1 MNSKPIK
8 KPGKAGLAVICILLV
23 LALIVNTACAV
34 MRSTLDQFLGS
45 RTTLTDDLLKVG
57 TDLSITIQDEGTVLL
72 RNENNTL
79 PLNKDINKVNVFGWS
94 ATEWINGG
102 SGSGQCATLE
112 TDFLGA
118 LKSAGIE
125 YNQEL
130 IDMYTGFLNNRPFTG
145 MAGGALNSYPEE
157 FCRLYEPSIS
167 DSNYY
172 TSELLDNAKNF
183 SDTAIVVLG
192 RIAGESDDTPQ
203 VQYKQVK
210 KDGDLVEDDT
220 RAYLE
225 ISTEEEDLL
234 KYVTQNYD
242 KVIVVVNNTN
252 MVNLS
257 FLDSIPGID
266 ACLLAGG
273 TGANGATSLVSILY
287 GDVNPSGHLT
297 DTYAYDFKT
306 SPAYVTSGS
315 DGVNYYTNGNGA
327 YPYDGVTT
335 NGNVSGDKPLYS
347 GVAYVDYLEGI
358 YVGYKWY
365 ETADVEGFWD
375 NISNQFGKGYD
386 GVVQFPFGYGLSYTN
401 FYWEIV
407 DATTGKLDKD
417 GTVSVTVKVTNTGD
431 VAGKDIVQLYCNPP
445 YTAGGIEK
453 SAVNLVDFAKTKL
466 LQPGE
471 SEELTLTTTVEAL
484 ASYDCYDANHNGFTG
499 WELDPGRY
507 TFMISRDAHNVVD
520 TFTCTSDNIQ
530 YPTDTFSGN
539 EVKNLFTGSD
549 AVDGVSLDGSDSNA
563 DITFLSRA
571 DFAGTFQTVKPAA
584 RAMSENVRELNL
596 YTEEMA
602 KAWID
607 ESDEA
612 VTTGAKNG
620 LSITN
625 KDGSISDLGYE
636 LGLDYNDPR
645 WEDLLDQLT
654 QDEMEK
660 LVCFAY
666 VQTAELPSIGKPKTT
681 DLDGPAQIGSF
692 AFWWFG
698 STGTGFSNP
707 TVLAQTFNKDLSY
720 EFGQVNGA
728 QAREL
733 SVNGWYAPGVNIHRN
748 PFGGRNFEYYSEDPY
763 LSGVMCAKTV
773 RGSLDTGVYVY
784 AKHFVAYEQETARDG
799 VYTWMTEQAL
809 RETYLKPFKI
819 AINEGGCTGVMSSYG
834 RLGAQWAG
842 GSEALLT
849 SLLRDE
855 WGYEGCVLTDYSD
868 HPVYMNGDDMLR
880 AGGDLWMA
888 GMQGGTLNYEKSS
901 NSYMQA
907 LRRAAKNA
915 TYMYL
920 NAEASHKQYAA
931 NGGNKMFVVEH
942 HRTPNLWAIILTG
955 FDIIMAVLIISLV
968 LRRRSIMKKWKEQNS
983 SN

>member
-23 LALIVNTACAV
+23 LALIANTACAV

-45 RTTLTDDLLKVG
+45 RTTLTDDLVAAGKE
-57 TDLSITIQDEGTVLL
+57 LSVTIQDEGTVLL
-72 RNENNTL
+72 RNENGTL
-79 PLNKDINKVNVFGWS
+79 PLSKDIKKVNVFGWS
-94 ATEWINGG
+94 ATQWINGG

-112 TDFLGA
+112 TDLLGA
-118 LKSAGIE
+118 LKAAGVE

-130 IDMYTGFLNNRPFTG
+130 INMYNGFLNKRPFTG
-145 MAGGALNSYPEE
+145 MEGGALGSYPEQ
-157 FCRLYEPSIS
+157 FCRLYEPSVS
-167 DSNYY
+167 DSDYY
-172 TSELLDNAKNF
+172 TSEMLENAKNF
-183 SDTAIVVLG
+183 SDTAIVAIG

-203 VQYKQVK
+203 AQYKQVK
-210 KDGDLVEDDT
+210 KDGDIVEDT
-220 RAYLE
+220 SRAYLE
-225 ISTEEEDLL
+225 LSTEEEELL
-234 KYVTQNYD
+234 KYVTENYD
-242 KVIVVVNNTN
+242 KVIVIVNNTN
-252 MVNLS
+252 MMNLS
-257 FLDSIPGID
+257 FLETIPGID

-273 TGANGATSLVSILY
+273 TGANGAISLVSILY

-306 SPAYVTSGS
+306 AAAYATSGAN
-315 DGVNYYTNGNGA
+315 GVGYYTNGKGA
-327 YPYDGVTT
+327 YPYDGETT
-335 NGNVSGDKPLYS
+335 NGNVGDKPLYT
-347 GVAYVDYLEGI
+347 GVAYVDYLENI

-365 ETADVEGFWD
+365 ETADTEGFWD
-375 NISNQFGKGYD
+375 NVSNEFGNGYE
-386 GVVQFPFGYGLSYTN
+386 GVVQFPFGYGMSYTD
-401 FYWEIV
+401 FTWEV
-407 DATTGKLDKD
+407 VSATTDKLEKD
-417 GTVSVTVKVTNTGD
+417 GSVSVTVKVTNTGD
-431 VAGKDIVQLYCNPP
+431 VAGKDVVQLYCNPP

-453 SAVNLVDFAKTKL
+453 SSVNLVDFAKTKL

-471 SEELTLTTTVEAL
+471 SEEVTLTTTVEAL
-484 ASYDCYDANHNGFTG
+484 ASYDCYDANNNGFTG
-499 WELDPGRY
+499 WELDAGKY
-507 TFMISRDAHNVVD
+507 NFMVSRDAHTVVD
-520 TFTCTSDNIQ
+520 TFSSNSDNIQ
-530 YPTDTFSGN
+530 YPTDSVSGN
-539 EVKNLFTGSD
+539 EVKNLFTGKD

-563 DITFLSRA
+563 NIPFLSRA
-571 DFAGTFQTVKPAA
+571 DFAGTFQTTKPAD
-584 RAMSENVRELNL
+584 RAMSDNIRAINL

-602 KAWID
+602 NAWID
-607 ESDEA
+607 ENDA
-612 VTTGAKNG
+612 PVTTGAKNG
-620 LSITN
+620 LSVTN
-625 KDGSISDLGYE
+625 KNGTISELGYE
-636 LGLDYNDPR
+636 LGQDYNDPR

-654 QDEMEK
+654 KDEMEH

-707 TVLAQTFNKDLSY
+707 TVLAQTFNKELSY
-720 EFGQVNGA
+720 EFGHVNGA

-784 AKHFVAYEQETARDG
+784 AKHLVAYEQETGRDG
-799 VYTWMTEQAL
+799 VYNWMTEQAL
-809 RETYLKPFKI
+809 REVYLKPFKMT
-819 AINEGGCTGVMSSYG
+819 INDGGCTGIMSAYG

-855 WGYEGCVLTDYSD
+855 WGYQGCVLTDYSD
-868 HPVYMNGDDMLR
+868 HPIYMNGDDMLR
-880 AGGDLWMA
+880 AGGDIWMA

-920 NAEASHKQYAA
+920 NAEAAHKQYAA
-931 NGGNKMFVVEH
+931 NGGNKLFVVEH
-942 HRTPNLWAIILTG
+942 HQTPNLWVMILTG
-955 FDIIMAVLIISLV
+955 FDVVMAVLIVALV
-968 LRRRSIMKKWKEQNS
+968 LRRRSNMKKWKEQNP